1 MHQTLLKLRISG
13 RGSNESNFSNTPEE
27 KSILLKKP
35 PRSNEFQR
43 LFELKKNEDQNNIKN
58 GDYDPELKRYYCSS
72 ENNNRYIL
80 QAYANVPCQSIKR
93 KASPEF
99 TFENH
104 KGGTTKLSD
113 LKGQY
118 VYIDIWATYALPTRN
133 TSFAKNRKKY
143 EGKKIAF
150 KHICRY

>member
-1 MHQTLLKLRISG
+1 LS
-13 RGSNESNFSNTPEE
+13 
-27 KSILLKKP
+27 
-35 PRSNEFQR
+35 
-43 LFELKKNEDQNNIKN
+43 
-58 GDYDPELKRYYCSS
+58 SS

-80 QAYANVPCQSIKR
+80 QAYANVPCQSIKG

-150 KHICRY
+150 VSISVDTKMIMKMEVLCYLLNSSAAFNYRQ